1 MNSHPQYL
9 CNARQILDK
18 IYLLKIPILYFY
30 FDSINAEIACVGIFY
45 NLYFRALRRIIEL
58 RNFIF
63 PS

>member
-30 FDSINAEIACVGIFY
+30 LDSINAEIASIVIFY
-45 NLYFRALRRIIEL
+45 SLYSRALGRIVEL